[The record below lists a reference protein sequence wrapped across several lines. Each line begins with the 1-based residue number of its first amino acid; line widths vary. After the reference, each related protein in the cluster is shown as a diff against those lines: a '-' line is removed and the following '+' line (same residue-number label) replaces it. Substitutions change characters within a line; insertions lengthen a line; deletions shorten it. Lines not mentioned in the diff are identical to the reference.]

1 MNKIEKNFYFSL
13 SCIISLLLFV
23 PIFIKSNVGSD
34 WDSYALIG
42 TFLNYENL
50 NLYIPSR
57 PPGFPIYELL
67 VGIIFKF
74 SNNSNFI
81 NPEQGLIIFQF
92 CVVIALNFLIYSFFK
107 NSSRKNF
114 LIYLLIV
121 ASPIYL
127 ISGLSV
133 IDYFLGSIFGFLG
146 VHQILNNYD
155 SKFIETNT

>member
-1 MNKIEKNFYFSL
+1 MYYFFTFIRSYL
-13 SCIISLLLFV
+13 
-23 PIFIKSNVGSD
+23 IKSNVGSD

-57 PPGFPIYELL
+57 PPGFLYMSL

-81 NPEQGLIIFQF
+81 SRTGLIIFQF

-107 NSSRKNF
+107 IAVGKTS
-114 LIYLLIV
+114 
-121 ASPIYL
+121 
-127 ISGLSV
+127 
-133 IDYFLGSIFGFLG
+133 
-146 VHQILNNYD
+146 
-155 SKFIETNT
+155 